1 MAATLLFTEDRK
13 RVFLE
18 CLEETCSPKRAAE
31 AVGVSRKTAHHHK
44 KLDAEFS
51 KEWDSAIERAMD
63 DLLGEAHHRATVEK
77 SDRLLEV
84 LLKFRYGD
92 KLSDRLKVQVE
103 HSTGLDADVLLLMDA
118 DDRRALMEL
127 LTKYA
132 GAQERHAMLVA
143 PDAQQLPYLEHD
155 GVDR

>member
-1 MAATLLFTEDRK
+1 MPALLFTQERK
-13 RVFLE
+13 ERFLE
-18 CLEETCSPKRAAE
+18 LIEETPLIQRAAE
-31 AVGVSRKTAHHHK
+31 AVGVSRKTAYHHK
-44 KLDAEFS
+44 KIDPAFS
-51 KEWDSAIERAMD
+51 KEWDAAIDRAMD

-118 DDRRALMEL
+118 DDRRTLMEL

-132 GAQERHAMLVA
+132 GAQEQHAMLTHIPEQPA
-143 PDAQQLPYLEHD
+143 YLEHD
-155 GVDR
+155 GGER